1 MITRRV
7 LYRWATTAAQDDGN
21 VFSGG
26 QTMNNIKRKEMIRVL
41 TVDLPLEDRHSR
53 LAGLE
58 LSAVAEGGTS
68 LQRLPI
74 REALVVG

>member
-1 MITRRV
+1 
-7 LYRWATTAAQDDGN
+7 
-21 VFSGG
+21 
-26 QTMNNIKRKEMIRVL
+26 MIRVL

-58 LSAVAEGGTS
+58 LGPVAEGGTS